1 MNLMYMKYA
10 VEIAACGSINKAAEK
25 LYIGQPNLSRA
36 IKELETSLGV
46 TIFERSAK
54 GMEITPQGEVFLKYA
69 KSILSQ
75 VDTLEGLFRDNSSE
89 KKHFSVSVP
98 RASYICEA
106 FARFSKRLS
115 EEERV
120 EALYKETNAMRTV
133 KNVVQQEYNL
143 GILRYAK
150 QYDSYYKQMLDEKGI
165 SYELLTEF
173 SYVIITGAE
182 SPLAKKEKIT
192 FSDLFAFTEIAHA
205 DPYVPSLSMAEV
217 RREELPE
224 VEKRI
229 FVFERASQ
237 FELLAENPNTFM
249 WVSPVPKNLLDRYN
263 LKEITCDENKK
274 IYKDVII
281 HRNDYRLSELDK
293 NFISEVC
300 NIKRSVL

>member
-75 VDTLEGLFRDNSSE
+75 VDTLEGLFRNNSSE

-115 EEERV
+115 GEERV

-182 SPLAKKEKIT
+182 SPLAKKEKVT

-300 NIKRSVL
+300 NVKRSIL